1 MVYDV
6 NVQRIQK
13 QLHHLEKCAEVLKK
27 LEGKS
32 SGLEE
37 RFSAERALHL
47 AVECMIDVGTVM
59 IDGFI
64 MRDPGGYLDI
74 VDILMDERV
83 IDESTGKR
91 FKRHVR
97 LRERL
102 IRYYTEVDWE
112 DLRLSQA
119 DYDLYDN
126 FQSQVQDYLKK
137 ELGEKTL

>member
-1 MVYDV
+1 
-6 NVQRIQK
+6 
-13 QLHHLEKCAEVLKK
+13 
-27 LEGKS
+27 
-32 SGLEE
+32 
-37 RFSAERALHL
+37 
-47 AVECMIDVGTVM
+47 MIDVGTVM

-74 VDILMDERV
+74 VDILLDERV
-83 IDESTGKR
+83 IDESTGERLK
-91 FKRHVR
+91 KHVQ

-112 DLRLSQA
+112 EIRPYQA
-119 DYDLYDN
+119 DYDLYDK